1 MTPNTDGPPVLGLTG
16 VGDSF
21 VCSEKR
27 IESFDGAQECRALL
41 YSESNRGGRC
51 MLVEMGDNL
60 NALTYAD
67 ERGEPFI
74 DPVMSMEMMK
84 RTPDSKC

>member
-27 IESFDGAQECRALL
+27 IEPFEGTQECRALL

-51 MLVEMGDNL
+51 IIVEEGEVL
-60 NALTYAD
+60 NTHTYAE
-67 ERGEPFI
+67 ERGVPFI